1 MNKQELVS
9 AVAEKTGLQK
19 KQVEAAITSTLEVIQ
34 QTVSQ
39 GDKIQLVGFGT
50 FEPRTREAREGRNP
64 KTGEPIQIP
73 ATTLPVFKAG
83 KAFKDSVHQQ

>member
-19 KQVEAAITSTLEVIQ
+19 KQIEAAITSTLEVIQ

-39 GDKIQLVGFGT
+39 GEKIQLVGFGT